1 MDAIAKR
8 YVTALDEL
16 NILMAASCFLAEGD
30 DEERARQVVND
41 LHSALIRAYR
51 LGIQNASEM
60 LGAELA
66 ADLREMEAAIFA
78 AVGDKTFEERAAEHI
93 RNDRRG
99 RLRTLAETEFHRVY
113 NRAVDDGARA
123 YARREGRG
131 VTKTWYTM
139 QDDKVRDTH
148 DYLEGMTV
156 PVGQDF
162 YTYDGDHAA
171 YPGGFEKAANNA
183 NCRCIVKLNRNVP

>member
-16 NILMAASCFLAEGD
+16 NILMAASYLLAEGD
-30 DEERARQVVND
+30 DEERARQVVDD
-41 LHSALIRAYR
+41 LHFALIRAYR

-66 ADLREMEAAIFA
+66 ADLREMEDAIFA
-78 AVGDKTFEERAAEHI
+78 AAGGKTFEERAAEHI
-93 RNDRRG
+93 QSDRPG

-113 NRAVDDGARA
+113 NRAVDDGAQGFI
-123 YARREGRG
+123 RRGNAG

-139 QDDKVRDTH
+139 LDDRVRDTH

-156 PVGQDF
+156 PVGEDF